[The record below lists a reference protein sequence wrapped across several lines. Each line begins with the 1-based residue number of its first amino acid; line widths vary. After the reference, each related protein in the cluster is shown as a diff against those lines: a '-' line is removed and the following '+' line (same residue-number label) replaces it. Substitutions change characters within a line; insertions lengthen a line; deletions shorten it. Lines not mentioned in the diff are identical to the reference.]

1 MRVFNK
7 LAVAAVGVVLGL
19 SGIQGEANAASLS
32 SEMIIN
38 GEFEQTEFSQ
48 KGLNNGWE
56 AIANVPG
63 WETTNNDNRTEN
75 KIELWNQGKIG
86 SPALGSDGLGTGK
99 HMETNYFGIETIS
112 QTFTLGQNIDTT
124 ALFSFDA
131 WSRKGGTGTVSVF
144 GSISGEFL
152 NQEFSASSNDWIQ
165 NLFELTV
172 IAGEEITVAFQGN
185 ETSSDKSPHIDQVSF
200 SVSEIS
206 KSVPE
211 PTSMLGLFAVGAF
224 GTASTLKRKKK
235 QVA

>member
-1 MRVFNK
+1 MKVFNK

-19 SGIQGEANAASLS
+19 SGIQGEANATSLSSS

-38 GEFEQTEFSQ
+38 GEFEDTEFS
-48 KGLNNGWE
+48 KDGLKKGWE

-63 WETTNNDNRTEN
+63 WETTNKTSKN

-99 HMETNYFGIETIS
+99 HMETNFNGIDIIS
-112 QTFTLGQNIDTT
+112 QTFTLGQNINTT

-131 WSRKGGTGTVSVF
+131 WSRAGGTGTVSVL
-144 GSISGEFL
+144 GSLSGNLL
-152 NQEFSASSNDWIQ
+152 NQVFSSNGNNWTQ
-165 NLFELTV
+165 NLFELSV
-172 IAGEEITVAFQGN
+172 MAGEEITVAFQGN
-185 ETSSDKSPHIDQVSF
+185 QQHSVKSPHIDQVSF

-235 QVA
+235 EVA

>member
-19 SGIQGEANAASLS
+19 SGIQGQANAASLS

-38 GEFEQTEFSQ
+38 GEFEQTEFTS
-48 KGLNNGWE
+48 NWTHTS
-56 AIANVPG
+56 NVPG
-63 WETTNNDNRTEN
+63 WETTNKTSNNE
-75 KIELWNQGKIG
+75 IELWNQGKIG

-99 HMETNYFGIETIS
+99 HMETNYKGIDIIS
-112 QTFTLGQNIDTT
+112 QTFTLGQNINTT

-131 WSRKGGTGTVSVF
+131 WSRAGGTGTVSVL
-144 GSISGEFL
+144 GSLSGEVL

-185 ETSSDKSPHIDQVSF
+185 QQDSVKSPHI
-200 SVSEIS
+200 
-206 KSVPE
+206 
-211 PTSMLGLFAVGAF
+211 
-224 GTASTLKRKKK
+224 
-235 QVA
+235 

>member
-32 SEMIIN
+32 SSSEMIIN
-38 GEFEQTEFSQ
+38 GEFEQTEFTKDWTATAAS
-48 KGLNNGWE
+48 
-56 AIANVPG
+56 NVPG
-63 WETTNNDNRTEN
+63 WETTSNSSKN

-99 HMETNYFGIETIS
+99 HMETNFNGIDIIS
-112 QTFTLGQNIDTT
+112 QTFTLGQNINTT

-131 WSRKGGTGTVSVF
+131 WSRAGGTGTVSVL
-144 GSISGEFL
+144 GSLSGNLL
-152 NQEFSASSNDWIQ
+152 NEVFSSNGNNWTQ
-165 NLFELTV
+165 NLFKLSV
-172 IAGEEITVAFQGN
+172 MAGEEITVAFQGN
-185 ETSSDKSPHIDQVSF
+185 QQHSVKSPHIDQVSF

-235 QVA
+235 EVA

>member
-1 MRVFNK
+1 MKVFNK

-19 SGIQGEANAASLS
+19 SGIQGQANAASFP
-32 SEMIIN
+32 EMIIN
-38 GEFEQTEFSQ
+38 GEFEDTEFS
-48 KGLNNGWE
+48 KEGLKKGWE
-56 AIANVPG
+56 ATSNVPG
-63 WETTNNDNRTEN
+63 WETTNNTSKN

-99 HMETNYFGIETIS
+99 HMETNYNGIDIIS

-131 WSRKGGTGTVSVF
+131 WSRKGGTGTVSVL
-144 GSISGEFL
+144 GSLSGNLLSEV
-152 NQEFSASSNDWIQ
+152 FSPNGNNWTQ
-165 NLFELTV
+165 NLFELSV

-185 ETSSDKSPHIDQVSF
+185 QQNSVTSPHIDQVSF
-200 SVSEIS
+200 SVNELSQ
-206 KSVPE
+206 SVPE

-235 QVA
+235 QAA